1 MRPFAYYKILAKR
14 ILAGKVFVAG
24 IVTLFSLLLSL
35 FINLYA
41 KQFYTDNEILNTVIS
56 AAISIFVV
64 YPFSMG
70 VTVYFMNLAKDR
82 TPKVGDVF
90 DGYKYF
96 FKTLPYVL
104 FSVVMSLLSN
114 YALNILGER
123 TAGSGDI
130 FTDILTIIVIMLP
143 VFIQLYL
150 TFTFYII
157 YDEDASGIKAMIKS
171 FKLTKGKLLY
181 LISLNL
187 SFIPW
192 FLLLLVTLGCAIF
205 YLVPFMELTMIMVYE
220 DLKNKQTKKNINEN
234 EERESL

>member
-1 MRPFAYYKILAKR
+1 M
-14 ILAGKVFVAG
+14 
-24 IVTLFSLLLSL
+24 
-35 FINLYA
+35 
-41 KQFYTDNEILNTVIS
+41 IS
-56 AAISIFVV
+56 AAISIIVV

-70 VTVYFMNLAKDR
+70 VTVYFMNLARSR

-114 YALNILGER
+114 YALELLEKR
-123 TAGSGDI
+123 TIGSGDI
-130 FTDILTIIVIMLP
+130 FTDVLTIVIIMLP

-157 YDEDASGIKAMIKS
+157 YDGDASGIKAMIKS
-171 FKLTKGKLLY
+171 FKLTKGKLMY
-181 LISLNL
+181 LIALNL

-192 FLLLLVTLGCAIF
+192 VLLILVTLGCAIL
-205 YLVPFMELTMIMVYE
+205 YLVPFMELTMIVVYE
-220 DLKNKQTKKNINEN
+220 DLKNKQINKNINEN

>member
-1 MRPFAYYKILAKR
+1 MKPFAYYKILAKR
-14 ILAGKVFVAG
+14 ILAGKALIAG

-56 AAISIFVV
+56 AAISIVIV

-70 VTVYFMNLAKDR
+70 VTVYFMNLAR
-82 TPKVGDVF
+82 NRNPKVGDVF

-96 FKTLPYVL
+96 FKILPYVL

-114 YALNILGER
+114 YALDLLEKR
-123 TAGSGDI
+123 TTGAGDI
-130 FTDILTIIVIMLP
+130 FTDILTVVIMLLP

-157 YDEDASGIKAMIKS
+157 YDGDSSGIKAMIKS
-171 FKLTKGKLLY
+171 FKLTKGKLMY
-181 LISLNL
+181 LIALNL

-192 FLLLLVTLGCAIF
+192 FLLILVTLGCAIL
-205 YLVPFMELTMIMVYE
+205 YLVPFMELTMIVVYE
-220 DLKNKQTKKNINEN
+220 DLKNKQINKNINEN
-234 EERESL
+234 EEKESL